1 MYDLVGE
8 TDPSVCFHYIVECWM
23 PCERDGVAGGA
34 VSVVALKVIFSV
46 LYKDSNEEEIL
57 KRQKKQAGRLV
68 TK

>member
-1 MYDLVGE
+1 
-8 TDPSVCFHYIVECWM
+8 M